1 MDTLQWAYKE
11 GRREKRGVR
20 GWRARAR
27 PRSDSAVRPLRREE
41 GEGSGHTGVLVA
53 KTLETND
60 IPCIVADD
68 LIPKSNKGLPRRGR
82 QKLPTSP
89 LYEGIR
95 VPQTNQEGARIS
107 EERIFSL
114 PSYPPF
120 LQASVF
126 RIL

>member
-1 MDTLQWAYKE
+1 M
-11 GRREKRGVR
+11 
-20 GWRARAR
+20 
-27 PRSDSAVRPLRREE
+27 RPLRREE

-68 LIPKSNKGLPRRGR
+68 LIPKSNKGLPHRGR

-107 EERIFSL
+107 EERILSL
-114 PSYPPF
+114 PSYPPIF
-120 LQASVF
+120 AGVSIPNFVMTIVQKV
-126 RIL
+126 RIP